1 MMRKSSVSRGSG
13 IPVSI
18 LKPRNQNETPEN
30 RMSYLNSKVDGSN
43 QKKLRANKR
52 SRSSVDKLKRVS
64 LLQVKTTPK
73 TPNQFLTPNQNK
85 HLAVNMAQYS
95 SPKIKLDL
103 SQSFKSILAYISII
117 TMRSSISTKAG
128 GKATTWPL
136 NFIYQ
141 HIIQNFTIRNIL
153 RRNSKKF

>member
-13 IPVSI
+13 IPVSV
-18 LKPRNQNETPEN
+18 LKPRNQNETPGN

-43 QKKLRANKR
+43 QKKLQANKR

-73 TPNQFLTPNQNK
+73 TPNRFFTPNQNK

-95 SPKIKLDL
+95 
-103 SQSFKSILAYISII
+103 
-117 TMRSSISTKAG
+117 RSS
-128 GKATTWPL
+128 
-136 NFIYQ
+136 Y
-141 HIIQNFTIRNIL
+141 
-153 RRNSKKF
+153 